1 MTTIVAIQF
10 FEAYKIPKGTL
21 LFNEDLWV
29 KITESSAKLIGTTAE
44 LKEKT
49 WIKIWDLLYGAM
61 LPSGND
67 AANLLSEVVGYFKK
81 NPEELQNI
89 EKGKTLDLT
98 K

>member
-1 MTTIVAIQF
+1 
-10 FEAYKIPKGTL
+10 
-21 LFNEDLWV
+21 
-29 KITESSAKLIGTTAE
+29 
-44 LKEKT
+44 
-49 WIKIWDLLYGAM
+49 M